1 MARLS
6 PETIWN
12 TNEKELLNILDGHAL
27 VPKPDKVYFYAPSF
41 MYYRTKHYKSQPNH
55 FPTISITGAGCALNC
70 KHCAGKILE
79 TMQPA
84 CTPEKLFELCAE
96 LKLKGA
102 LGCLVSG
109 GCQPDGSVPLK
120 DFVPALERIKRELDL
135 TVLVHTGIVDFATA
149 KALKNAHVDTALID
163 IIGSEETI
171 KEVYNLNVTVKD
183 YANSLDALHESGLPF
198 VPHIIVGLHN
208 GTLKGEFQALTL
220 IKPHKPSALVVIAFM
235 PIRGTPMSLIKP
247 PKPTDIAKILTMAR
261 LMFPETPLVLGCMR
275 PKGKHRT
282 ETDVLAL
289 KAGVNAIAFP
299 SEEAV
304 KYAETQ
310 NHKLAFSPYCCS
322 QIHLDM
328 DTRKPP
334 ASATSFRSPLE
345 VKSA

>member
-12 TNEKELLNILDGHAL
+12 TNEKELLNILDEHTL

-208 GTLKGEFQALTL
+208 GTLKGEFQALTM

-235 PIRGTPMSLIKP
+235 PIRGTPMSLYQTSEANGHSQNPDHGEINVSRNTP
-247 PKPTDIAKILTMAR
+247 RSR
-261 LMFPETPLVLGCMR
+261 LHATERQTPRRNRRSRPQGRSQRNRLPQRRSRQICRNPEP
-275 PKGKHRT
+275 
-282 ETDVLAL
+282 
-289 KAGVNAIAFP
+289 
-299 SEEAV
+299 
-304 KYAETQ
+304 
-310 NHKLAFSPYCCS
+310 
-322 QIHLDM
+322 
-328 DTRKPP
+328 
-334 ASATSFRSPLE
+334 
-345 VKSA
+345 